1 MMTILK
7 SKTTKAHIDYQLKKP
22 HWIALIL
29 LAVAIA
35 FASIHPLELSS
46 YILHQVGTVFM
57 LVTLIICLYKMG
69 LSLISFMLYIGFLLI
84 HILGA
89 HYLYSYVP
97 YNEWSIQYL
106 NLDLN
111 QSLGWTRNMYDRFV
125 HLAYGLLLYPFFYRL
140 FPVWLPQLS
149 KLTLFLLVIQFVM
162 ASSLIYE
169 WIEWFIAMGLSP
181 EDAENY
187 NGQQGG
193 IFLATALGTAMAW
206 LTPFSYVQAACIG
219 LVVCIFGFFGG
230 LVMSA
235 IKRDRGVK
243 DWGQLIH
250 GHGGMLD
257 RIDSICF
264 SAPIFFHILRYW
276 WS

>member
-7 SKTTKAHIDYQLKKP
+7 STTTKAHFDYQLKKP
-22 HWIALIL
+22 HWIALIV
-29 LAVAIA
+29 LAIAIA

-57 LVTLIICLYKMG
+57 LVTQINCLYKMG
-69 LSLISFMLYIGFLLI
+69 HSLISFMLYIGFLLI

-97 YNEWSIQYL
+97 YNEWSMQYL

-140 FPVWLPQLS
+140 FQVWLPQLS
-149 KLTLFLLVIQFVM
+149 KLTLCLLLIQFVM

-187 NGQQGG
+187 NGQQGD
-193 IFLATALGTAMAW
+193 IWDAHQDMLLATVGAIITGI
-206 LTPFSYVQAACIG
+206 AC
-219 LVVCIFGFFGG
+219 L
-230 LVMSA
+230 L
-235 IKRDRGVK
+235 KK
-243 DWGQLIH
+243 
-250 GHGGMLD
+250 
-257 RIDSICF
+257 
-264 SAPIFFHILRYW
+264 
-276 WS
+276 

>member
-1 MMTILK
+1 MTTILK
-7 SKTTKAHIDYQLKKP
+7 TSTIENPINDQLERP
-22 HWIALIL
+22 HWICLIL
-29 LAVAIA
+29 LCLAVAL
-35 FASIHPLELSS
+35 ASIHPLELSS

-57 LVTLIICLYKMG
+57 LITLIICLYKLG
-69 LSLISFMLYIGFLLI
+69 LSLMSFVLYIVFLLI

-125 HLAYGLLLYPFFYRL
+125 HLAYGLLLYPFFYRV
-140 FPVWLPQLS
+140 FQVWLPQLS

-169 WIEWFIAMGLSP
+169 WIEWLIAMGLSP

-187 NGQQGG
+187 NGQQGDMWDAHKDML
-193 IFLATALGTAMAW
+193 LATVG
-206 LTPFSYVQAACIG
+206 
-219 LVVCIFGFFGG
+219 
-230 LVMSA
+230 
-235 IKRDRGVK
+235 
-243 DWGQLIH
+243 
-250 GHGGMLD
+250 
-257 RIDSICF
+257 SIITGIIYLYK
-264 SAPIFFHILRYW
+264 S
-276 WS
+276 